1 MNFEYSDDQRMLR
14 DTLERF
20 VADRYSFDA
29 RRAHL
34 SQPDGWSR
42 VIWVELAELGVLS
55 LPFAVQDGG
64 LGGGG
69 IETMIVTEALGKG
82 LVVEPYFAT
91 VILAGGLLTIAGN
104 AAQRADRVARIGAG
118 DHVMA
123 VAFGESGLPRHAPAQ
138 ARTRATCSGD
148 RWVLKGAKTAVLH
161 GDCADEL
168 IVTAATD
175 EGLSLF
181 LVATDVAGIDR
192 NITSTYDGRRVADI
206 GFSDVELPKEALL
219 GAPGGASALLA
230 RLEIQALAALAAEA
244 VGAMSLALDT
254 TTDYLRTR
262 QQFGVPIGSFQALQ
276 HRAVDML
283 IALEQARS
291 IVILAALTESM
302 PLPER
307 QAIAAAAKVQVGRSG
322 RFIGQQAVQLHGA
335 IGLTDEYV
343 VGHAFKRLT
352 AIDALFGDADH
363 HLDAI
368 AHAGGLPA

>member
-1 MNFEYSDDQRMLR
+1 
-14 DTLERF
+14 
-20 VADRYSFDA
+20 
-29 RRAHL
+29 
-34 SQPDGWSR
+34 
-42 VIWVELAELGVLS
+42 
-55 LPFAVQDGG
+55 
-64 LGGGG
+64 
-69 IETMIVTEALGKG
+69 
-82 LVVEPYFAT
+82 
-91 VILAGGLLTIAGN
+91 
-104 AAQRADRVARIGAG
+104 
-118 DHVMA
+118 
-123 VAFGESGLPRHAPAQ
+123 
-138 ARTRATCSGD
+138 
-148 RWVLKGAKTAVLH
+148 
-161 GDCADEL
+161 
-168 IVTAATD
+168 
-175 EGLSLF
+175 
-181 LVATDVAGIDR
+181 
-192 NITSTYDGRRVADI
+192 
-206 GFSDVELPKEALL
+206 
-219 GAPGGASALLA
+219 
-230 RLEIQALAALAAEA
+230 
-244 VGAMSLALDT
+244 MSLALDT